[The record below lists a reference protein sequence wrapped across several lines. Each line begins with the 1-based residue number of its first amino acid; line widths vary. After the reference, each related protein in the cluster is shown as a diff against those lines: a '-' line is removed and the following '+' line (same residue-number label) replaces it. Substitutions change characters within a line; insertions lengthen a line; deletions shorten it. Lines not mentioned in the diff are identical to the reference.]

1 MWLFDTS
8 RDKKL
13 YHTGLLLLRVVVS
26 CFMLTHGA
34 KKYMML
40 FSGEPI
46 QFADP
51 LGIGQTNTLIMA
63 FVAEFICSVFI
74 LIGFATRLAVMP
86 LIVTMFIIV
95 FVVHAPDGLEKQELP
110 GLYLVIYVLLLI
122 TGSGKYSIDH
132 LIYKKRRPRV
142 YS

>member
-13 YHTGLLLLRVVVS
+13 YHTGLFLLRVVVS

-40 FSGEPI
+40 FSTEPI
-46 QFADP
+46 TFADP
-51 LGIGQTNTLIMA
+51 LGIGESTSLILS
-63 FVAEFICSVFI
+63 FVAEFICSVLI
-74 LIGFATRLAVMP
+74 LIGFGTRLVVLP
-86 LIVTMFIIV
+86 LIINM
-95 FVVHAPDGLEKQELP
+95 FVVVFIVHGHEGFEKQELP

-132 LIYKKRRPRV
+132 LIYKRRRPRL
-142 YS
+142 YK

>member
-8 RDKKL
+8 KDKKL
-13 YHTGLLLLRVVVS
+13 YHTGLFLIRVVVS

-51 LGIGQTNTLIMA
+51 IGIGQTNTLILA

-74 LIGFATRLAVMP
+74 LIGFATRLVVIP
-86 LIVTMFIIV
+86 LIINMFVIV
-95 FVVHAPDGLEKQELP
+95 FVVHAPDGFEKQELP
-110 GLYLVIYVLLLI
+110 GLYLVIFVLLLI
-122 TGSGKYSIDH
+122 TGSGKYSIDN
-132 LIYKKRRPRV
+132 LIYKRTRPKLH
-142 YS
+142 S

>member
-13 YHTGLLLLRVVVS
+13 YHTGLFLIRVVVS

-51 LGIGQTNTLIMA
+51 IGIGQTNTLILA

-74 LIGFATRLAVMP
+74 LIGFATRLVVIP
-86 LIVTMFIIV
+86 LIINMFIIV
-95 FVVHAPDGLEKQELP
+95 FVVHAPDGFEKQELP
-110 GLYLVIYVLLLI
+110 GLYLVIFVLLLI

-132 LIYKKRRPRV
+132 LIYKRTRPKL

>member
-8 RDKKL
+8 KDKKL
-13 YHTGLLLLRVVVS
+13 YHTGLFLIRVVVS

-51 LGIGQTNTLIMA
+51 IGIGQANSLVLA
-63 FVAEFICSVFI
+63 FVAEFVCSVFI
-74 LIGFATRLAVMP
+74 LIGFATRLVVLP
-86 LIVTMFIIV
+86 LIATMAVIV
-95 FVVHAPDGLEKQELP
+95 FVVHAPDGFEKQELP
-110 GLYLVIYVLLLI
+110 GLYLAVYVLLLI

-132 LIYKKRRPRV
+132 LIYKKRRPKL
-142 YS
+142 YP

>member
-8 RDKKL
+8 KDKKL
-13 YHTGLLLLRVVVS
+13 YHTGLFLIRVVVG

-51 LGIGQTNTLIMA
+51 IGIGQANSLVLA
-63 FVAEFICSVFI
+63 FVAEFVCSVFI
-74 LIGFATRLAVMP
+74 LIGFATRLVVLP
-86 LIVTMFIIV
+86 LITTMAIIV
-95 FVVHAPDGLEKQELP
+95 FVVHAPDGFEKQELP
-110 GLYLVIYVLLLI
+110 GLYLTIYVLLLI

-132 LIYKKRRPRV
+132 LIYKKRRPKL
-142 YS
+142 YP

>member
-1 MWLFDTS
+1 MWVFDTS

-13 YHTGLLLLRVVVS
+13 YHTGLFLIRVVVS

-40 FSGEPI
+40 FSGDPI

-51 LGIGQTNTLIMA
+51 IGIGQTNSLILA

-74 LIGFATRLAVMP
+74 LIGFATRLVVLP
-86 LIVTMFIIV
+86 LIVTMFVII
-95 FVVHAPDGLEKQELP
+95 FIVHAPDGFEKQELP
-110 GLYLVIYVLLLI
+110 GLYLAIYVLLLI

-132 LIYKKRRPRV
+132 LIYKKSRPRV

>member
-8 RDKKL
+8 KDKKL
-13 YHTGLLLLRVVVS
+13 YHTGLFLLRVVVS

-40 FSGEPI
+40 FSSEPI

-51 LGIGQTNTLIMA
+51 IGIGQVNSLILA
-63 FVAEFICSVFI
+63 FVAEFVCSALI
-74 LIGFATRLAVMP
+74 LIGFCTRLVVLP
-86 LIVTMFIIV
+86 LIATMAIII
-95 FVVHAPDGLEKQELP
+95 FVVHAPDGFESQELP
-110 GLYLVIYVLLLI
+110 GLYLIIYVLLLI
-122 TGSGKYSIDH
+122 TGAGKYSIDH
-132 LIYKKRRPRV
+132 LIYRKRKPRV

>member
-8 RDKKL
+8 KDKKL
-13 YHTGLLLLRVVVS
+13 YHTGLFLIRVVVS

-51 LGIGQTNTLIMA
+51 IGIGQANSLVLA
-63 FVAEFICSVFI
+63 FVAEFVCSVFI
-74 LIGFATRLAVMP
+74 LIGFATRLVVLP
-86 LIVTMFIIV
+86 LIATMAIIV
-95 FVVHAPDGLEKQELP
+95 FVVHAPDGFEKQELP
-110 GLYLVIYVLLLI
+110 GLYLAIYVLLLI

-132 LIYKKRRPRV
+132 LIYKKRRPKL
-142 YS
+142 YP

>member
-51 LGIGQTNTLIMA
+51 FSIGQTNTLILV
-63 FVAEFICSVFI
+63 FLAEFICSVFI
-74 LIGFATRLAVMP
+74 LIGFATRLVVIP
-86 LIVTMFIIV
+86 LIINMFVIV
-95 FVVHAPDGLEKQELP
+95 FMVHAPDGFEKQELP
-110 GLYLVIYVLLLI
+110 GLYLLIYVLLLI

>member
-13 YHTGLLLLRVVVS
+13 YHTGLFLIRVVVS

-40 FSGEPI
+40 FSGDPI

-51 LGIGQTNTLIMA
+51 IGIGQTNSLILA

-74 LIGFATRLAVMP
+74 LIGFATRLVVLP
-86 LIVTMFIIV
+86 LIVTMFIII
-95 FVVHAPDGLEKQELP
+95 FIVHAPDGFEKQELP
-110 GLYLVIYVLLLI
+110 GLYLAIYVLLLI

-132 LIYKKRRPRV
+132 LIHKKSRPRIH
-142 YS
+142 S

>member
-13 YHTGLLLLRVVVS
+13 YHTGLLLLRLVVS

-51 LGIGQTNTLIMA
+51 LGMGQTNTLILA
-63 FVAEFICSVFI
+63 FIAEFICSVFI
-74 LIGFATRLAVMP
+74 LIGFATRLAVIP
-86 LIVTMFIIV
+86 LIITMFSIV
-95 FVVHAPDGLEKQELP
+95 FVVHAPDGFEQQELP

>member
-26 CFMLTHGA
+26 CLMLTHGA

-46 QFADP
+46 QFVDP
-51 LGIGQTNTLIMA
+51 LDIGQTNTLILA

-74 LIGFATRLAVMP
+74 LIGFATRLAVIP

-132 LIYKKRRPRV
+132 LIYKKRRPRI

>member
-1 MWLFDTS
+1 
-8 RDKKL
+8 
-13 YHTGLLLLRVVVS
+13 
-26 CFMLTHGA
+26 
-34 KKYMML
+34 ML
-40 FSGEPI
+40 FSHEPI

-51 LGIGQTNTLIMA
+51 IGIGQTNSLILA
-63 FVAEFICSVFI
+63 FIAEFICSVFI
-74 LIGFATRLAVMP
+74 LIGFATRLVVIP
-86 LIVTMFIIV
+86 LIINMFVIV
-95 FVVHAPDGLEKQELP
+95 FIMHAPDGFEKQELP

>member
-1 MWLFDTS
+1 MWLFNTS

-13 YHTGLLLLRVVVS
+13 YHTGLFLLRVVVS

-40 FSGEPI
+40 FSTEPVT
-46 QFADP
+46 FTDP
-51 LGIGQTNTLIMA
+51 LGIGSDASLILA
-63 FVAEFICSVFI
+63 FVAEFICSILI
-74 LIGFATRLAVMP
+74 LIGFTTRLVVLP
-86 LIVTMFIIV
+86 LIVNMFVVI
-95 FVVHAPDGLEKQELP
+95 FVVHASDGFEKQELP
-110 GLYLVIYVLLLI
+110 GLYLVIYVLLFI

-132 LIYKKRRPRV
+132 LIYKKNRPRT

>member
-8 RDKKL
+8 KDKKL
-13 YHTGLLLLRVVVS
+13 YHTGLFILRVVVS

-40 FSGEPI
+40 FSSDPV

-51 LGIGQTNTLIMA
+51 IGIGQSNSLILA
-63 FVAEFICSVFI
+63 FVSEFICSVFI
-74 LIGFATRLAVMP
+74 LLGFATRLVSIP
-86 LIVTMFIIV
+86 LIINMFVVV
-95 FVVHAPDGLEKQELP
+95 FVVHAADGFEKQELP

>member
-8 RDKKL
+8 KDKKL
-13 YHTGLLLLRVVVS
+13 YHTGLFLLRVVVS

-40 FSGEPI
+40 FSPEPI

-51 LGIGQTNTLIMA
+51 IGIGQANSLILA
-63 FVAEFICSVFI
+63 FVAEFVCSALI
-74 LIGFATRLAVMP
+74 LIGFCTRLVVLP
-86 LIVTMFIIV
+86 LIATMVIIV
-95 FVVHAPDGLEKQELP
+95 FIVHAPDGFEKQELP

-122 TGSGKYSIDH
+122 TGAGKYSIDH
-132 LIYKKRRPRV
+132 LIYKKRRPRI

>member
-13 YHTGLLLLRVVVS
+13 YHTGLFLIRVVVS

-51 LGIGQTNTLIMA
+51 IGIGQTNTLILA

-74 LIGFATRLAVMP
+74 LIGFATRLVVIP
-86 LIVTMFIIV
+86 LIINMFVIV
-95 FVVHAPDGLEKQELP
+95 FVVHASDGFEKQELP
-110 GLYLVIYVLLLI
+110 GLYLVIFVLLLI

-132 LIYKKRRPRV
+132 LIYKRTRPKLH
-142 YS
+142 S